1 MVAYTGHRSLQA
13 TESGAVG
20 GVRTTLGGG
29 PTVLPRGEAGRGGPW
44 RPAGTHLGT
53 GVVGRLAALA
63 LAGTALCLRVG
74 PRAAL
79 RVAGGAAPTAAAA
92 AAAALAR
99 GCGGPAVGRLESG
112 TAHPRGK
119 RGKGSRVSKH
129 GSAAERAGGHRRRAA
144 STSASRHLDGAGR
157 PTGKVT
163 AASWLRQRGAKAAAP
178 WPSGT
183 GWCDW
188 SV

>member
-1 MVAYTGHRSLQA
+1 M
-13 TESGAVG
+13 
-20 GVRTTLGGG
+20 RTTLGGG
-29 PTVLPRGEAGRGGPW
+29 PTMLSGVEAGRGGPW

-79 RVAGGAAPTAAAA
+79 RVAGGTAPAAAAA

-99 GCGGPAVGRLESG
+99 GSGGPAVGRLESS

-144 STSASRHLDGAGR
+144 RTSASRHLDGAGR
-157 PTGKVT
+157 ATGKVT
-163 AASWLRQRGAKAAAP
+163 AASWLRQRRHRNK
-178 WPSGT
+178 T
-183 GWCDW
+183 GSEGW
-188 SV
+188 SPLAVGHRLA